1 MVMVGKVVAL
11 VATGMNPESKLT
23 VPGLTDRAVQGS
35 AKELCVTVWFF
46 WWNWNVTVSPI

>member
-23 VPGLTDRAVQGS
+23 VPALLADRAVQGYKKTMS
-35 AKELCVTVWFF
+35 
-46 WWNWNVTVSPI
+46 